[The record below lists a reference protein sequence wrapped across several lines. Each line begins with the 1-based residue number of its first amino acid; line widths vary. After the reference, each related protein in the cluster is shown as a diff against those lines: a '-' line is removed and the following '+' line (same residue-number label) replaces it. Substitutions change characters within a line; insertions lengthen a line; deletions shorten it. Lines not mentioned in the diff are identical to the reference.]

1 MSAPDTKANFFRQ
14 SGWMMAA
21 NVLSGVFMAAS
32 QFMLPYLTPKSDF
45 SVALTILR
53 IFILVSLPAAAI
65 QVVLAQQTAAA
76 VTEEARRDVSATA
89 RGVLKLVFLFWLVL
103 FVVAAAFWSNIV
115 ILLQAAD
122 PNLVWAMM
130 LLILGSLLFPVF
142 LGLLQ
147 GSQQFLPYGWAMIVN
162 GVGRFAAILIGV
174 KFLQIGATGATL
186 AASAGFA
193 VACVL
198 ALWPARSLLQT
209 TPRNFD
215 HKGFLK
221 KVGLLTAG
229 AGSTI
234 FLINVDMIFVQ
245 AHFPKEI
252 SKFYGG
258 AETIGIAVVLLC
270 VPVAAVM
277 FPKIVRSRATATGS
291 DALQLA
297 VTGTAVIAGA
307 TAIFCTFFPEVPLR
321 ILYYKSPE
329 MVQAAPLIRWFMW
342 AMVPVTI
349 YNVLINNLIARERY
363 GIVPWAAVLSIGYA
377 VTLYFFLAT
386 TRQPPFVTFQRVIQI
401 LIFFSTTLMLISVYF
416 SRRASLEEASSAGGG
431 ENHSQPKGARP

>member
-1 MSAPDTKANFFRQ
+1 
-14 SGWMMAA
+14 MMAA

-76 VTEEARRDVSATA
+76 VTDGARRDVSATA
-89 RGVLKLVFLFWLVL
+89 RGVLKVVFVFWLVL
-103 FVVAAAFWSNIV
+103 SVIAAAFQLKIV
-115 ILLQAAD
+115 NLLQASD
-122 PNLVWAMM
+122 GRIVWAMM
-130 LLILGSLLFPVF
+130 MLILGSLLFPVF

-147 GSQQFLPYGWAMIVN
+147 GSQRFLPYGWAMIVN
-162 GVGRFAAILIGV
+162 GVGRFAAILVGV

-186 AASAGFA
+186 AAFAGFA
-193 VACVL
+193 IAC
-198 ALWPARSLLQT
+198 AIGAWPARSVLEAK
-209 TPRNFD
+209 PRNFD
-215 HKGFLK
+215 RKAFLK
-221 KVGLLTAG
+221 KVALLTAG

-234 FLINVDMIFVQ
+234 FLINVDMILVQ
-245 AHFPKEI
+245 ANFPKDV

-291 DALQLA
+291 DALRLA
-297 VTGTAVIAGA
+297 VIGTAVIAGA

-321 ILYYKSPE
+321 ILYHKSPE

-377 VTLYFFLAT
+377 VTLHFFLTA

-431 ENHSQPKGARP
+431 EGRSQPKGARP